1 MPAPPSAKRVSVSD
15 IKSKLL
21 NPALT
26 SQFQCWFN
34 PPEMV
39 INWVKQRAEAGL
51 GNVYNPEFISLSCC
65 EASLPGSSLATH
77 ENNSD
82 YTGVTQRFAYR
93 RLYDDRA
100 DFTFYV
106 DHDYSIIYFFEN
118 WLSFIANEQNATG
131 VDGGNFN
138 YRMNY
143 PDDYITSAIYINKF
157 EKDYAGKSLNYR
169 FINAYPISIISMPV
183 SYDSSSLL
191 KCTVSFTYIRYVL
204 GSDTITQEKINNQTG
219 SADPQFGTDW
229 GTDPNIP
236 TPKGYVSGPVGNNF
250 GTSDIQTPT
259 TFVNPANNFP
269 NFNLGARA

>member
-1 MPAPPSAKRVSVSD
+1 MPASSAKKVSVSE

-26 SQFQCWFN
+26 SQFQCWFV
-34 PPEMV
+34 PPPKVEGW
-39 INWVKQRAEAGL
+39 INDRSKSGL
-51 GNVYNPEFISLSCC
+51 GKPYDGEFISLSCC

-118 WLSFIANEQNATG
+118 WLSFIANEQYATG
-131 VDGGNFN
+131 VDSETFN

-143 PDDYITSAIYINKF
+143 PENYIASEIYINKF
-157 EKDYAGKSLNYR
+157 EKDYAGKSLSYR

-204 GSDTITQEKINNQTG
+204 GSDTITQEKNNNQTG
-219 SADPQFGTDW
+219 FVDPQFGTDY
-229 GTDPNIP
+229 GVDPNIP

-250 GTSDIQTPT
+250 GVNPNIPTPT
-259 TFVNPANNFP
+259 TFVNPNNNFP
-269 NFNLGARA
+269 IF

>member
-1 MPAPPSAKRVSVSD
+1 MPAPSAKKVSVSD

-34 PPEMV
+34 PPKSFEDRDPKNNNLTYLESRTNDG
-39 INWVKQRAEAGL
+39 I
-51 GNVYNPEFISLSCC
+51 GNGYNSELISLSCC

-118 WLSFIANEQNATG
+118 WLGYITNEQKSQGLDTG
-131 VDGGNFN
+131 NYH

-143 PDDYITSAIYINKF
+143 PDKYITDSIYIKKF
-157 EKDYAGKSLNYR
+157 EKDYAGKSLSYR

-229 GTDPNIP
+229 GTDPNIQ
-236 TPKGYVSGPVGNNF
+236 TPKQFIS
-250 GTSDIQTPT
+250 S
-259 TFVNPANNFP
+259 
-269 NFNLGARA
+269 NLTRSARGGEVVDM